1 MEETRREA
9 PKYSQT
15 IIDFQNETA
24 EATREIADNFLE
36 SQAEIINSMEAAWTP
51 MAQRAGRE
59 REGYN
64 WIAGMAEV
72 PFFYFSPRQ
81 MADMYAR
88 TIGAMAEAYAA
99 STRIATNLAFAG
111 MEVTRATT
119 NYARQNSKEAA
130 RITSN
135 TARTFGRNARE
146 TVQVEDER
154 GEGGRGRGT
163 AGTTATTTY
172 NIEGTAASS
181 SSGTDPTTKTTAGT
195 MTTSLSDTTTG
206 ATDKT
211 RKK

>member
-135 TARTFGRNARE
+135 TARTFGQTARE
-146 TVQVEDER
+146 TVQVEDAR

-195 MTTSLSDTTTG
+195 TTTSLSDTTTG